1 MRSPGRI
8 PDDDDG
14 PVGALVTLDLPD
26 DSPMLGLPWIITFG
40 PLGADDEWEPV
51 VCGPYERAHALALA
65 EAVVAE
71 EQLMAVVEPL
81 LPALTPEEIRGE
93 IAAAQIAAEDEAA
106 EIDQAD
112 LYGDFED
119 VMKLTWFCHRPRR
132 GQPCGTCNPCIYTI
146 EEGLGERVPMSGR
159 LRYHLRVI
167 PRVRHWLT
175 RHPDLYM
182 RVRALYRRLRHS
194 SVTPPRAP
202 AT

>member
-1 MRSPGRI
+1 MAECGRLSGETRGIAVPGRARN
-8 PDDDDG
+8 DNDG

-40 PLGADDEWEPV
+40 PLAADDEWEPV
-51 VCGPYERAHALALA
+51 VCGPYERPHALALA

-106 EIDQAD
+106 EADQAD

-119 VMKLTWFCHRPRR
+119 VIDDELELAAER
-132 GQPCGTCNPCIYTI
+132 QPEPQPA
-146 EEGLGERVPMSGR
+146 EP
-159 LRYHLRVI
+159 
-167 PRVRHWLT
+167 
-175 RHPDLYM
+175 PDADE
-182 RVRALYRRLRHS
+182 VRAGFARIAALL
-194 SVTPPRAP
+194 TAKGG
-202 AT
+202 